1 MNLTYFEKSF
11 LLGISNPQKKKDKST
26 KKFNPYVVRLFHI
39 LLQKVEMDPHRQWT
53 HDLLRNYVNATYI
66 SV

>member
-11 LLGISNPQKKKDKST
+11 LLGISNPQGKKDKST

-39 LLQKVEMDPHRQWT
+39 LLQKVEMDPHRQ
-53 HDLLRNYVNATYI
+53 
-66 SV
+66 